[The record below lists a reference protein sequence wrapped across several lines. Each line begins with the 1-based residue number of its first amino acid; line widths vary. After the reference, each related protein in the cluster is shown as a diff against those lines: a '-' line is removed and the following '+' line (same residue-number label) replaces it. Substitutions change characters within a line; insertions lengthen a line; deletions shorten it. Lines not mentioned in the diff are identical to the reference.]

1 MKKIFT
7 FIVLFVVSLYS
18 MAQTPFFYE
27 WKNGYC
33 TRRYL
38 SDVDSITF
46 DSNQKPFDSTTY
58 DRLSGAW
65 KMEVVSDYNGP
76 LTFDVTVYT
85 DVEGGP
91 AYGKY
96 CLVTG
101 LSGYSFMTA
110 RLDCHF
116 DESTG
121 EGYVAFPM
129 PYVSVESVNFGSFIG
144 DIHLYGV
151 NENNQLLSSA
161 SIRGVWNDDMSE
173 ITFEATPKMG
183 MVIFVYDSPY
193 TYWDRFVVVKMVKT
207 TMKYNTMNLALS
219 GGNVCSDNSVAI
231 TPNEVITT
239 SIKRAE
245 TAFMDSSVNNW
256 RPDTFEVISKNET
269 KDDAATVNMDK
280 ERRTSKAVPQSQYF
294 YEWNNGRWF
303 QRSLA
308 EVDSITFSLPDSST
322 ATCKEVN
329 EAPDGKCFVVSG
341 TITKIANT
349 TYGNWY
355 MTDGTAELY
364 IYGTLDA
371 AGQTKNFTSLGLE
384 VGDKVTIEGPKS
396 TYNGSA
402 QMVDVTVKKIEKA
415 LLKIVTDPIEISK
428 EGGEFEVKLA
438 TKGKGAYFNI
448 SEECQEWVSYE
459 NVEYKEGIATK
470 LTPNPADTIIYT
482 FNALPNDASARTG
495 AINFFANEGEPIA
508 YTFTQAGG
516 ITDVTIAEFLAA
528 EVNDAAQ
535 YRIVGHVTG
544 FNKYNNNF
552 YVKDWSGEV
561 YAYYVETQG
570 IKNIAIGDFVT
581 LVGKRAEYNG
591 TPQMPKGTLLEKYTA
606 SPEVSVAEFLT
617 KEDSKEVYYVLTGT
631 IAEIKNAQYGNINL
645 MDANGDIVYV
655 YGLLPGYG
663 ATGADKQGLV
673 EAKGLKVGDT
683 LTIVGNKASY
693 KGDHQVGNAVYLSH
707 ESK

>member
-1 MKKIFT
+1 MKIKSIITVLLSAIF
-7 FIVLFVVSLYS
+7 FIGCSEEQVAGTYPDFNISTSYIS
-18 MAQTPFFYE
+18 I
-27 WKNGYC
+27 
-33 TRRYL
+33 
-38 SDVDSITF
+38 SDEGG
-46 DSNQKPFDSTTY
+46 STEVKLTANE
-58 DRLSGAW
+58 AW
-65 KMEVVSDYNGP
+65 KFSEEKNSKDAYLYPIPAWLTISQTEGEAGITT
-76 LTFDVTVYT
+76 LTFSAEASNAGRE
-85 DVEGGP
+85 VEL
-91 AYGKY
+91 KII
-96 CLVTG
+96 
-101 LSGYSFMTA
+101 SGSKSIFIKVRQGEMTA
-110 RLDCHF
+110 
-116 DESTG
+116 
-121 EGYVAFPM
+121 
-129 PYVSVESVNFGSFIG
+129 
-144 DIHLYGV
+144 
-151 NENNQLLSSA
+151 
-161 SIRGVWNDDMSE
+161 SE
-173 ITFEATPKMG
+173 
-183 MVIFVYDSPY
+183 
-193 TYWDRFVVVKMVKT
+193 
-207 TMKYNTMNLALS
+207 
-219 GGNVCSDNSVAI
+219 
-231 TPNEVITT
+231 
-239 SIKRAE
+239 
-245 TAFMDSSVNNW
+245 
-256 RPDTFEVISKNET
+256 
-269 KDDAATVNMDK
+269 
-280 ERRTSKAVPQSQYF
+280 
-294 YEWNNGRWF
+294 
-303 QRSLA
+303 
-308 EVDSITFSLPDSST
+308 

-329 EAPDGKCFVVSG
+329 EAPDGKNFVVSG
-341 TITKIANT
+341 TITRIMNT

-617 KEDSKEVYYVLTGT
+617 KEDSKEVYYKLTGT
-631 IAEIKNAQYGNINL
+631 ITSIDNPTYGNIYIT
-645 MDANGDIVYV
+645 DANGDEVYV

-663 ATGADKQGLV
+663 ASGDAKKGLV
-673 EAKGLKVGDT
+673 DDKGLKEGDT
-683 LTIVGNKASY
+683 ITIVGNKASH
-693 KGDHQVGNAVYLSH
+693 KGSPQVGNAVYLSH